1 MPCIEVINLTK
12 KFKTIT
18 AVDELSF
25 SVNEGEILGFLGS
38 NGAGKTT
45 TINILTGLLLPT
57 SGEAKLFGLD
67 VVDNIQAVR
76 EKISL
81 VPQTISLYEELS
93 VYENLEFF
101 GGLYFDD
108 DIKLEK
114 RISEMCE
121 VFKLTKLKNR
131 RVAEISGG
139 YQRRTSFAAALIPEP
154 KVLFLDEPL
163 TGIDIQTHQL
173 IIDYLRSLDNLTTIL
188 ATHSLKDAEEI
199 CDKVLILDHGKK
211 IFCGSPKNIVME
223 VGAGIQEK
231 VIVDFHN
238 IEKLDME
245 KITLFS
251 SLGKVKFSGN
261 TMEIRLEDKDKI
273 FDLMKISE
281 TVKDNILN
289 IEMKKPKLKDVYEG
303 IMENKNKN

>member
-1 MPCIEVINLTK
+1 MACIEVNNLTK

-25 SVNEGEILGFLGS
+25 SVEEGEILGFLGS

-57 SGEAKLFGLD
+57 SGEARLFGLD
-67 VVDNIQAVR
+67 VVHDIQAVR

-108 DIKLEK
+108 DVMLRK

-121 VFKLTKLKNR
+121 VFKLTKLKDR
-131 RVAEISGG
+131 RVSEISGG
-139 YQRRTSFAAALIPEP
+139 YQRRTSFAAALIPKP

-163 TGIDIQTHQL
+163 AGIDIQTHQL

-199 CDKVLILDHGKK
+199 CDKVMILDHGKK
-211 IFCGSPKNIVME
+211 IFYGSPKNIATE
-223 VGAGIQEK
+223 SGAGVEEK
-231 VIVDFHN
+231 MIVIFYN
-238 IEKLDME
+238 MKKLDE
-245 KITLFS
+245 GKTALFS
-251 SLGKVKFSGN
+251 SLGKARFSGN
-261 TMEIRLEDKDKI
+261 TMEIKLQDKDKI
-273 FDLMKISE
+273 FDFMKILE

-289 IEMKKPKLKDVYEG
+289 IEMRKPKLKDVYEG